1 MVFIY
6 GGGYMVGFVIDED
19 GFKFVFFGNVIL
31 VIINYWLGI
40 FGFFLM

>member
-1 MVFIY
+1 MVYIY
-6 GGGYMVGFVIDED
+6 GGVYMVGFVIDED
-19 GFKFVFFGNVIL
+19 GFKFVFFGNVIF